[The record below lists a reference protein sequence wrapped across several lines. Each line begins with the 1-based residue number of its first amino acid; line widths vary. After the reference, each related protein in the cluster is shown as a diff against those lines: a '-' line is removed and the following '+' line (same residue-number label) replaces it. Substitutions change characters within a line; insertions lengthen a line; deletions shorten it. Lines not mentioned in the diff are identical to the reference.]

1 VRSPIRPAGILERA
15 SRAALAQAIRGL
27 PELTGS
33 PLAITFEPE
42 LSAQGGKLRSGLP
55 GGAAVHAGSFL
66 RLRKV
71 VLESALL
78 KRPVELSRILTHEV
92 FHFVWLHLGNG
103 ARRSFETLLAGEI
116 RRGARGELG
125 WSAEWRKLKLSPGD
139 LAGRTPRWREYACE
153 SFCDT
158 AACLFSK
165 SRRSDEY
172 TLAAAFR
179 MRRFRW
185 FEESLPRPTR
195 V

>member
-1 VRSPIRPAGILERA
+1 MFEPGLSVRS
-15 SRAALAQAIRGL
+15 
-27 PELTGS
+27 
-33 PLAITFEPE
+33 
-42 LSAQGGKLRSGLP
+42 GKLHSGVS
-55 GGAAVHAGSFL
+55 GGGAVHAGSFL

-78 KRPVELSRILTHEV
+78 KRPAELSRILTHEV

-103 ARRSFETLLAGEI
+103 VRRSFENLLAEEI
-116 RRGARGELG
+116 RRGVRGELG
-125 WSAEWRKLKLSPGD
+125 WSAEWRRSALSPGD
-139 LAGRTPRWREYACE
+139 VAGRTQRWREYVCE

-165 SRRSDEY
+165 SRRSREY
-172 TLAAAFR
+172 TLAKAFR

-185 FEESLPRPTR
+185 FEESLPRPAR